1 MAGIKCTPTGVNKKV
16 GLRPLIGATRFRV
29 NLEYIPAPRQK
40 QGTARFVP
48 TPTLWAVYSRN
59 HVVHGHKA
67 F

>member
-40 QGTARFVP
+40 QGTTPRSVTGVP
-48 TPTLWAVYSRN
+48 S
-59 HVVHGHKA
+59 

>member
-40 QGTARFVP
+40 QGTSLAQ
-48 TPTLWAVYSRN
+48 
-59 HVVHGHKA
+59 
-67 F
+67 